1 MGIAMAAEA
10 EDMTGAQAPG
20 GSGGAPAAPDDAP
33 LTYERAVARLEAIIA
48 RLDSGEA
55 ELRETLALCTEAKD
69 LILFCRGELEEVSG
83 ALRELELDKLVAEL
97 EQPGPG

>member
-1 MGIAMAAEA
+1 MAAE
-10 EDMTGAQAPG
+10 ETEEAQAPG
-20 GSGGAPAAPDDAP
+20 RSDDPQDGAP